1 MITRILALVIGYLFG
16 NFETSVLIA
25 KKMGLN
31 IREHGSGNAG
41 TTNALRVMGSKA
53 GVLTFF
59 GDFSKMMLAYL
70 AVWLIFGRNHPELIL
85 LLKLYTGL
93 GVILGHDFPFH
104 MGFHGGKGIAVSGS
118 LMLLLDWRTGLV
130 AFVLFVG
137 ILWFT
142 CYASLASLV
151 MVTVDSILFLVLCS
165 RGVISTGVLSI
176 TEAAVLIG
184 AVWCLAV
191 FMHRENI
198 VRLLTGKENKI
209 FLASY
214 FEKRDEKR
222 GEKREERREVRRE
235 KKEEKAE
242 KRSS

>member
-1 MITRILALVIGYLFG
+1 MTVRILAVLIGYLFG

-25 KKMGLN
+25 KKQGIN

-53 GVLTFF
+53 GIITFL
-59 GDFSKMMLAYL
+59 GDFGKMMLAFL
-70 AVWLIFGRNHPELIL
+70 TVWLIFGMKHPEMVL

-104 MGFHGGKGIAVSGS
+104 MGFHGGKGIAVTGS
-118 LMLLLDWRTGLV
+118 LMVLLDWRTGIV
-130 AFVLFVG
+130 AFLLFVG

-142 CYASLASLV
+142 CYASLASLL
-151 MVTVDSILFLVLCS
+151 MVTVDSVLFLVLC
-165 RGVISTGVLSI
+165 GCGLIETGTLSLA
-176 TEAAVLIG
+176 EAAVLIG
-184 AVWCLAV
+184 IVWLLAV
-191 FMHRENI
+191 ILHAANI
-198 VRLLTGKENKI
+198 RRLLSGKENKI

-222 GEKREERREVRRE
+222 GEKREIRRE
-235 KKEEKAE
+235 KKEEKRE
-242 KRSS
+242 KR

>member
-1 MITRILALVIGYLFG
+1 MITRILAIFIGYLFG

-25 KKMGLN
+25 KKQGIN

-53 GVLTFF
+53 GVITFL
-59 GDFSKMMLAYL
+59 GDFGKMMLAFL
-70 AVWLIFGRNHPELIL
+70 VVWLIIGRTNPELTL
-85 LLKLYTGL
+85 MLKLYTGL

-104 MGFHGGKGIAVSGS
+104 MGFHGGKGIAVTGS
-118 LMLLLDWRTGLV
+118 LMVLLDWRTGIV

-142 CYASLASLV
+142 CYASLASLL
-151 MVTVDSILFLVLCS
+151 MVTVDSILFLVLCGC
-165 RGVISTGVLSI
+165 GVISLGTLSL
-176 TEAAVLIG
+176 TEAAVLI
-184 AVWCLAV
+184 AVVWLLAV
-191 FMHRENI
+191 ILHAANI
-198 VRLLTGKENKI
+198 KRLLAGKENKI

-222 GEKREERREVRRE
+222 GEKREIR
-235 KKEEKAE
+235 KENRAE
-242 KRSS
+242 KREERKNS

>member
-1 MITRILALVIGYLFG
+1 MIIRVLAVLIGYLFG
-16 NFETSVLIA
+16 NFETSVLVA
-25 KKMGLN
+25 KKKGIN

-53 GVLTFF
+53 GVLTFL
-59 GDFSKMMLAYL
+59 GDFGKMMLAFL
-70 AVWLIFGRNHPELIL
+70 TVWLIFGLKNPDMIL
-85 LLKLYTGL
+85 LLKLYTGI

-104 MGFHGGKGIAVSGS
+104 MGFHGGKGIAVTGS
-118 LMLLLDWRTGLV
+118 LMMLLDWRTGLV

-151 MVTVDSILFLVLCS
+151 MVTVDSVLFLVLCGC
-165 RGVISTGVLSI
+165 RVIPMGTLGFA
-176 TEAAVLIG
+176 EAAVLIG
-184 AVWCLAV
+184 IVWCLALI
-191 FMHRENI
+191 MHAENI
-198 VRLLTGKENKI
+198 KRLLAGKENKI

-222 GEKREERREVRRE
+222 GEKREERREMRNE
-235 KKEEKAE
+235 KREEK
-242 KRSS
+242 RNS

>member
-1 MITRILALVIGYLFG
+1 MITRILAIFIGYRFG

-25 KKMGLN
+25 KKQGIN

-53 GVLTFF
+53 GVITFL
-59 GDFSKMMLAYL
+59 GDFGKMMLAFL
-70 AVWLIFGRNHPELIL
+70 VVWLIIGRTNPELTL
-85 LLKLYTGL
+85 MLKLYTGL

-104 MGFHGGKGIAVSGS
+104 MGFHGGKGIAVTGS
-118 LMLLLDWRTGLV
+118 LMVPLDWRTGIV

-142 CYASLASLV
+142 CYASLASLL
-151 MVTVDSILFLVLCS
+151 MVTVDSILFLVLCGC
-165 RGVISTGVLSI
+165 GVISLGTLSL
-176 TEAAVLIG
+176 TEAAVLI
-184 AVWCLAV
+184 AVVWLLAV
-191 FMHRENI
+191 ILHAANI
-198 VRLLTGKENKI
+198 KRLLTGEENKI

-222 GEKREERREVRRE
+222 GEKREIR
-235 KKEEKAE
+235 KENRAE
-242 KRSS
+242 KREERKNS

>member
-1 MITRILALVIGYLFG
+1 MIIRILALVIGYLFG

-25 KKMGLN
+25 KKKGLN

-53 GVLTFF
+53 GVLTFL
-59 GDFSKMMLAYL
+59 GDFGKMMLAFL
-70 AVWLIFGRNHPELIL
+70 TVWLIFGLKHPELVL

-93 GVILGHDFPFH
+93 GAILGHDFPFH
-104 MGFHGGKGIAVSGS
+104 MGFHGGKGIAVTGS
-118 LMLLLDWRTGLV
+118 LMMLLDWRTGIV

-165 RGVISTGVLSI
+165 CGVIPMGALSFA
-176 TEAAVLIG
+176 EAAFLIA

-198 VRLLTGKENKI
+198 RRLLTGKENKI

-222 GEKREERREVRRE
+222 GEKREERREIRRE
-235 KKEEKAE
+235 KKEENAE
-242 KRSS
+242 KR

>member
-1 MITRILALVIGYLFG
+1 MITRILALIIGYLFG

-25 KKMGLN
+25 KKKGIN
-31 IREHGSGNAG
+31 IREQGSGNAG

-53 GVLTFF
+53 GVLTFL
-59 GDFSKMMLAYL
+59 GDFSKMMLAFL
-70 AVWLIFGRNHPELIL
+70 TVWLIFGKTHPELVL

-104 MGFHGGKGIAVSGS
+104 MGFHGGKGIAVTGS
-118 LMLLLDWRTGLV
+118 LMMLLDWRTGLV
-130 AFVLFVG
+130 AFILFVG

-151 MVTVDSILFLVLCS
+151 MVTADSILFLVLCAC
-165 RGVISTGVLSI
+165 GVIPMGSLSLA
-176 TEAAVLIG
+176 EAAVLIG
-184 AVWCLAV
+184 IIWCLAV
-191 FMHRENI
+191 IMHASNI
-198 VRLLTGKENKI
+198 KRLLAGKENKI

-222 GEKREERREVRRE
+222 GERREERRGMRSE
-235 KKEEKAE
+235 KREEK
-242 KRSS
+242 RNS

>member
-1 MITRILALVIGYLFG
+1 MITRILAVIIGYLFG

-25 KKMGLN
+25 KKQGIN

-53 GVLTFF
+53 GVLTFL
-59 GDFSKMMLAYL
+59 GDFGKMMLAFL
-70 AVWLIFGRNHPELIL
+70 TVWLIFGRSNPDLVL

-104 MGFHGGKGIAVSGS
+104 MGFHGGKGIAVTGS
-118 LMLLLDWRTGLV
+118 LMVLLDWRTGIV

-142 CYASLASLV
+142 CYASLASLL
-151 MVTVDSILFLVLCS
+151 MVTVDSVLFIVLCGC
-165 RGVISTGVLSI
+165 GVISLGTLSLA
-176 TEAAVLIG
+176 EAAVLIG
-184 AVWCLAV
+184 IVWLLAV
-191 FMHRENI
+191 IMHAANI
-198 VRLLTGKENKI
+198 KRLLTGKENKI

-222 GEKREERREVRRE
+222 EEKREVRKEIRAEKREER
-235 KKEEKAE
+235 KN
-242 KRSS
+242 S

>member
-1 MITRILALVIGYLFG
+1 MIIRVLAVLIGYLFG
-16 NFETSVLIA
+16 NFETSVLVA
-25 KKMGLN
+25 KKKGIN

-53 GVLTFF
+53 GVLTFL
-59 GDFSKMMLAYL
+59 GDFGKMMLAFL
-70 AVWLIFGRNHPELIL
+70 TVWLIFGLKNPDMIL
-85 LLKLYTGL
+85 LLKLYTGI

-104 MGFHGGKGIAVSGS
+104 MGFHGGKGIAVTGS
-118 LMLLLDWRTGLV
+118 LMMLLDWRTGLV

-151 MVTVDSILFLVLCS
+151 MVTVDSILFLVLCGC
-165 RGVISTGVLSI
+165 RVIPMGTLGFA
-176 TEAAVLIG
+176 EAAVLIG
-184 AVWCLAV
+184 IVWCLAV
-191 FMHRENI
+191 IMHAENI
-198 VRLLTGKENKI
+198 KRLLAGKENKI

-222 GEKREERREVRRE
+222 GEKREERREMRNE
-235 KKEEKAE
+235 KREEK
-242 KRSS
+242 RNS

>member
-1 MITRILALVIGYLFG
+1 MITRILAIFIGYLFG

-25 KKMGLN
+25 KKQGIN

-53 GVLTFF
+53 GVLTFL
-59 GDFSKMMLAYL
+59 GDFGKMMLAFL
-70 AVWLIFGRNHPELIL
+70 TVSLIFGRSNPELVL

-104 MGFHGGKGIAVSGS
+104 MGFHGGKGIAVTGS
-118 LMLLLDWRTGLV
+118 LMVLLDWRTGIV

-142 CYASLASLV
+142 CYSSLASLI
-151 MVTVDSILFLVLCS
+151 MVTVDSILFLALVGF
-165 RGVISTGVLSI
+165 GVIDPGVLGFG
-176 TEAAVLIG
+176 EAAALM
-184 AVWCLAV
+184 AVVWLLAV
-191 FMHRENI
+191 TLHKENI
-198 VRLLTGKENKI
+198 KRLLSGTEKKI

-214 FEKRDEKR
+214 FEKRDVKR
-222 GEKREERREVRRE
+222 GEKKEIRREARN
-235 KKEEKAE
+235 E
-242 KRSS
+242 KRADRKEP